1 MFMIK
6 IATHGLGIHSYRTMN
21 MCVINEIINWL
32 SLEAD
37 IEMRDLR
44 QGV

>member
-1 MFMIK
+1 MIK
-6 IATHGLGIHSYRTMN
+6 TGTRGLGIHGYRTMN
-21 MCVINEIINWL
+21 MCVINEIINWV

-37 IEMRDLR
+37 IEMGDLR